1 MSVVNFELSPWFIP
15 LCLLVAA
22 ALTYLLYSKSSPWS
36 KNINLALSALRFCLF
51 SLLAVL
57 LLNPLFKQFTQQ
69 VENPLAVIAI
79 DNSESMTNSL
89 DSAELTSLMKGVGN
103 LQTELLGRNYTVELR
118 SFDGVQNDGVEISFT
133 HKTSNIKSW
142 LDEIKSEKEG
152 TNLARMFLISDGVY
166 NQGISPAYFPYQ
178 VPIHAIGVGDTI
190 QKSDLVLKNIYF
202 NKIAYQGNRFPVVVE
217 VANYGFNGDKT
228 EVQIWQGGKLVFSK
242 PVIFKK
248 DQELQTL
255 SLDVEAKAQGYQRLR
270 VVIRPLD
277 KEEVI
282 VNNSKSIYVDVVDG
296 KQKILLVAPAPH
308 PDMKALASVI
318 AQNEN
323 YELITFIPGITE
335 YKKDKYDLLIWHT
348 SYDRWSRC
356 EKYVK
361 VLKKEGVPILHFIGN
376 MSNLNRLNQEEE
388 SVAIIQQ
395 RNQRDQI
402 LGALNPDF
410 KKFAVAD
417 LIDKNWSNFPP
428 LNVPYADY
436 VIPLNADV
444 LLYQKVGSVSTD
456 KPLLFVSEQNDKKE
470 GFFMAENIWKWR
482 MQEYA
487 LNETSEVFDDLFLKV
502 IQYLSTKVDKRKFRF
517 SSIENEYF
525 TNDLIQFQSELYN
538 EIYDRIYNEEINVVI
553 KNDAE
558 FRQDATFIP
567 TSSTSK
573 LEISGL
579 GQGSYNYEATTVIN
593 DKKEIVRGDFLVK
606 ELELEKVDQV
616 ADFRLLRQMA
626 ENSGGSFTAY
636 DPTLDNFIEGITSFD
651 DKNIIHTE
659 EEVLPIVHIRWILF
673 LLLLL
678 VTLEWLVRKYQGGY

>member
-1 MSVVNFELSPWFIP
+1 M
-15 LCLLVAA
+15 
-22 ALTYLLYSKSSPWS
+22 
-36 KNINLALSALRFCLF
+36 
-51 SLLAVL
+51 
-57 LLNPLFKQFTQQ
+57 
-69 VENPLAVIAI
+69 
-79 DNSESMTNSL
+79 
-89 DSAELTSLMKGVGN
+89 
-103 LQTELLGRNYTVELR
+103 
-118 SFDGVQNDGVEISFT
+118 
-133 HKTSNIKSW
+133 
-142 LDEIKSEKEG
+142 
-152 TNLARMFLISDGVY
+152 
-166 NQGISPAYFPYQ
+166 
-178 VPIHAIGVGDTI
+178 
-190 QKSDLVLKNIYF
+190 
-202 NKIAYQGNRFPVVVE
+202 
-217 VANYGFNGDKT
+217 
-228 EVQIWQGGKLVFSK
+228 
-242 PVIFKK
+242 
-248 DQELQTL
+248 
-255 SLDVEAKAQGYQRLR
+255 
-270 VVIRPLD
+270 
-277 KEEVI
+277 
-282 VNNSKSIYVDVVDG
+282 
-296 KQKILLVAPAPH
+296 
-308 PDMKALASVI
+308 
-318 AQNEN
+318 
-323 YELITFIPGITE
+323 
-335 YKKDKYDLLIWHT
+335 
-348 SYDRWSRC
+348 
-356 EKYVK
+356 
-361 VLKKEGVPILHFIGN
+361 KKEGVPILHFIGN